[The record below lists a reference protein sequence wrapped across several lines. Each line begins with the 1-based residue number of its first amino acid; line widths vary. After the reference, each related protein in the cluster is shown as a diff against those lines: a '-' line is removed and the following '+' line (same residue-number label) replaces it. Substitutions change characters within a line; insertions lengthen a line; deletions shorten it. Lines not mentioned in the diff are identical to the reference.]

1 MFCPGSH
8 LCRMVHTKQLF
19 RTDASILRNV
29 GKFSILQGTKQQF
42 GNDIWILSGASTKI
56 LHHNT
61 MEIDNLRKL
70 VETCAGLG
78 IVGTG
83 FHKCGIDTVCY
94 NEYNPAFCNWL
105 RQHSKVPIIEGDLNQ
120 DDVVGQIFDVV
131 GSSHILTAGVSC
143 QPFSYLGDRRENKD
157 ERSNSLTGTLRM
169 AYLNQAAIVIL
180 ECTPAARDSTW
191 VQSVLSEFCK
201 TTGFSL
207 QQNVLQLD
215 SIWPAIPKQMVG
227 SSFTPCPSNF
237 VDSRYAKTSFSAVN
251 HCI

>member
-1 MFCPGSH
+1 MNTI
-8 LCRMVHTKQLF
+8 LLF
-19 RTDASILRNV
+19 V
-29 GKFSILQGTKQQF
+29 
-42 GNDIWILSGASTKI
+42 
-56 LHHNT
+56 
-61 MEIDNLRKL
+61 
-70 VETCAGLG
+70 
-78 IVGTG
+78 TG
-83 FHKCGIDTVCY
+83 FDNT
-94 NEYNPAFCNWL
+94 P
-105 RQHSKVPIIEGDLNQ
+105 KVPIIEGDLNQ

-143 QPFSYLGDRRENKD
+143 QPFSYLGDGRENKD

-215 SIWPAIPKQMVG
+215 SIWPAIRNRWWAVLSHPALAISSIPDMPKLRFQPSIMHLISKDVRCTGSCHESDSTGSFRVG
-227 SSFTPCPSNF
+227 TICMPKRRC
-237 VDSRYAKTSFSAVN
+237 
-251 HCI
+251 

>member
-1 MFCPGSH
+1 MNTI
-8 LCRMVHTKQLF
+8 LLF
-19 RTDASILRNV
+19 V
-29 GKFSILQGTKQQF
+29 
-42 GNDIWILSGASTKI
+42 
-56 LHHNT
+56 
-61 MEIDNLRKL
+61 
-70 VETCAGLG
+70 
-78 IVGTG
+78 
-83 FHKCGIDTVCY
+83 
-94 NEYNPAFCNWL
+94 NWL

-143 QPFSYLGDRRENKD
+143 QPFSYLGDRRKNKD

-215 SIWPAIPKQMVG
+215 SIWPAIRNRMVG
-227 SSFTPCPSNF
+227 SSFTPCPSNSSIPDMPKLRF
-237 VDSRYAKTSFSAVN
+237 QPSIMHLISKMLDAPDHVMNQIQLDPFELERFACQKRR
-251 HCI
+251 C